1 MKNPIVPF
9 MLVIVMFLVAL
20 SSCQKDVQEPVSQ
33 HAFAAKY
40 TKLTLEDRFD
50 LPNPNASEQYALQL
64 FDLKEDGDGLTE
76 RELLS
81 VGNPAE
87 NEDLVYALLFVEAYD
102 RHEILWSWLEPQ
114 VEEGDL
120 DERSSY
126 GAWKWTGDDPIA
138 SMYCSGFKK
147 WPAYKVKDRFTDP
160 CGDVILAGPV
170 YQCCYKL
177 CDDNLPVGCD
187 VVVNNLRINELQ
199 VIGSHNSYRKRTDPY
214 VMGFLEQNAS
224 MLPPYF
230 NPDNWDYEHLLL
242 DAQFTDY
249 SIRSIEFDVFDDPA
263 GGLFFFRY
271 GKAVVAGDPAA
282 GISNIPELMEPG
294 LKMLHYPDLDYNTND
309 YYTFRQGLT
318 AVKDWS
324 DAHPTHLPIVIIVEP
339 KEDNP
344 YVELDPIAQLF
355 GIPNMF
361 TNTIPFTVSNLTTIE
376 NEIWSVFGDDQVLT
390 PDEVRGNA
398 SSLNKAVTQKRW
410 PKLEDARGK
419 IMFVMLPSNNE
430 KEAYLSIY
438 PELQG
443 ATLFLFSDPGNPE
456 TAFVRLDDPVSNFA
470 QIQNLVNQG
479 YMVRTRADAET
490 VEARYPGDITRRDK
504 AFTSGAQ
511 IVSTDYYRP
520 DPRAIQGPASGWSD
534 YSVFFPNGELF
545 RVNPVNG
552 SNNAMGYIIRE

>member
-1 MKNPIVPF
+1 
-9 MLVIVMFLVAL
+9 
-20 SSCQKDVQEPVSQ
+20 
-33 HAFAAKY
+33 
-40 TKLTLEDRFD
+40 
-50 LPNPNASEQYALQL
+50 
-64 FDLKEDGDGLTE
+64 
-76 RELLS
+76 
-81 VGNPAE
+81 
-87 NEDLVYALLFVEAYD
+87 VEAYD
-102 RHEILWSWLEPQ
+102 RHEILWSWLEPE
-114 VEEGDL
+114 VEESDL

-187 VVVNNLRINELQ
+187 VVVNNLKINEIQ
-199 VIGSHNSYRKRTDPY
+199 AIGSHNSYRKRTDPY
-214 VMGFLEQNAS
+214 IMGFLGQNAS
-224 MLPPYF
+224 VLPPYF
-230 NPDNWDYEHLLL
+230 NPDTWDYEHLPL

-271 GKAVVAGDPAA
+271 GKAVVAGDPDA
-282 GISNIPELMEPG
+282 GISYIPELMEPG

-339 KEDNP
+339 KQDNP
-344 YVELDPIAQLF
+344 YVELDPVAQMF
-355 GIPNMF
+355 NIPNMF
-361 TNTIPFTVSNLTTIE
+361 TNTIPFTASNLTTIE
-376 NEIWSVFGDDQVLT
+376 NEIWSIFGDDQVLT
-390 PDEVRGNA
+390 PDEVRGNS
-398 SSLNKAVTQKRW
+398 SSLNKAVTQKKW

-490 VEARYPGDITRRDK
+490 LEARYPGDVTRRDK
-504 AFTSGAQ
+504 AFASGAQ
-511 IVSTDYYRP
+511 MVSTDYYRP

-534 YSVFFPNGELF
+534 YAVFFPNGELF

-552 SNNAMGYIIRE
+552 PNNAMGYIIRE